1 MYTIY
6 PQLFAIYRFNTL
18 NQASNVFLS
27 QTIKKEFFH
36 MILFAGSLV
45 ARFVDIPREEIILA
59 LGAKNMNFEKLN
71 VVVTHWLF
79 ELRV

>member
-1 MYTIY
+1 M
-6 PQLFAIYRFNTL
+6 
-18 NQASNVFLS
+18 
-27 QTIKKEFFH
+27 
-36 MILFAGSLV
+36 V